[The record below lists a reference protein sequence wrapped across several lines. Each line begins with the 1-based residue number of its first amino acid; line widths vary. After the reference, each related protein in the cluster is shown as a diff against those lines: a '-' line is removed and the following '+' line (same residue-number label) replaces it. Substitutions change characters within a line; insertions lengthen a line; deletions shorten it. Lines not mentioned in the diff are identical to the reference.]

1 MDAQAP
7 GTIPYYLRERIR
19 ELIVDGTLRP
29 GQPLREQDLESR
41 FNTSR
46 SPIREALRM
55 LEQSG
60 LVTHMQRRGFRVT
73 VYTEKEIV
81 DQYKLRAELEAYAIL
96 ELEQLADA
104 ERDSLIE
111 RLKACHARMGQAYAA
126 HDAPAYLAEIRNFYS
141 EIVACTNNKPLDEA
155 LSKLTEKAQPLRYN
169 LISRRLDQSKSLEIT
184 YQIIEALA
192 ARNFTRAAALK
203 REHVL
208 MNLPAI
214 LEAYA
219 EARGKP

>member
-1 MDAQAP
+1 MDAKAP
-7 GTIPYYLRERIR
+7 GTIPYYLREQIR
-19 ELIVDGTLRP
+19 ELIINGTLRP

-73 VYTEKEIV
+73 VYTEKEII

-96 ELEQLADA
+96 ELEQA
-104 ERDSLIE
+104 EDLDSLID

-126 HDAPAYLAEIRNFYS
+126 HDAQAYLAEIRTFYQ
-141 EIVACTNNKPLDEA
+141 EIVACTDNKPLAEA
-155 LSKLTEKAQPLRYN
+155 LSKLTEKGQPLRYN
-169 LISRRLDQSKSLEIT
+169 LISRRLDQSKTLEIT

-192 ARNFTRAAALK
+192 ARDFAGAAGLK

-214 LEAYA
+214 LQAYA
-219 EARGKP
+219 EARAET